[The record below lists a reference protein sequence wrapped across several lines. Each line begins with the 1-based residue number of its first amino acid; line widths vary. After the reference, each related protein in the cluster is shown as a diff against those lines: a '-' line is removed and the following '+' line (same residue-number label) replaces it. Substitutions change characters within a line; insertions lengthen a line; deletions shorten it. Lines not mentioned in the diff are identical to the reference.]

1 MREELREFKRARII
15 DQASKSF
22 YEHGYEA
29 TSIDLL
35 ASELNVTKPFIYSY
49 FQNKLSI
56 LEAVYE
62 RSSQR
67 LVETLQSELAGTG
80 SPAERLQKFIV
91 AFVLENITHQ
101 ASSGVFL
108 QEEKKLSD
116 EQLARIRKIE
126 KSFNDS
132 LTALIQAG
140 LDDGSFHVH
149 DASIA
154 SLSISG
160 MVRWVHRWYRTGK
173 RLSPEEVAREIADL
187 GLNMVCANRN

>member
-22 YEHGYEA
+22 YENGYEA
-29 TSIDLL
+29 TSIDFL

-116 EQLARIRKIE
+116 EQLTRIRKIE

-140 LDDGSFHVH
+140 VDDGSFLVH

-160 MVRWVHRWYRTGK
+160 MVRWVHRWYRAGK
-173 RLSPEEVAREIADL
+173 RLSPEDVAREIADL

>member
-1 MREELREFKRARII
+1 
-15 DQASKSF
+15 
-22 YEHGYEA
+22 
-29 TSIDLL
+29 
-35 ASELNVTKPFIYSY
+35 
-49 FQNKLSI
+49 NKLSI

-67 LVETLQSELAGTG
+67 LVETLRRELKGTG
-80 SPAERLQKFIV
+80 SPAERLQNFII

-108 QEEKKLSD
+108 QEEKKLSA

-140 LDDGSFHVH
+140 VDDGSFHVR

-173 RLSPEEVAREIADL
+173 R
-187 GLNMVCANRN
+187 